1 MFRTDDNYNLYYDG
15 AISGDQETAFQTL
28 IAENQLSPE
37 VTELLQRHYNFRI
50 KNAYEDHRKLLWVL
64 YKTLG
69 PFAVT
74 ILFAEEEHP
83 HGCEYQARVDFY
95 VDASGSFDY
104 ELKNNLFLYETKNL
118 SDECEERLAQKSIGF
133 EADRRIKGNLMGM
146 DLETFLER
154 TTTE

>member
-1 MFRTDDNYNLYYDG
+1 MFRTNDNYYLYYDE
-15 AISGDQETAFQTL
+15 IVSEEHYTNLKEL
-28 IAENQLSPE
+28 INEHQLSSEFPA
-37 VTELLQRHYNFRI
+37 LLGKHFNFTIHNTYN
-50 KNAYEDHRKLLWVL
+50 DHRKLLWVL
-64 YKTLG
+64 YQTLG

-104 ELKNNLFLYETKNL
+104 DLKNSLFQYETKKL

-133 EADRRIKGNLMGM
+133 EVDGRIKGNLMGM
-146 DLETFLER
+146 DLKTFLGK
-154 TTTE
+154 TTIK